1 MVWLSFPFCGNEG
14 EAIYPNEDPR
24 DAWNN
29 QAGLSKTEAKRQYI
43 TTLIEVCGPLLVF
56 LA

>member
-14 EAIYPNEDPR
+14 EAIYANEDPR

-29 QAGLSKTEAKRQYI
+29 QAGLSKTAKRQYI